1 LREAA
6 VILGLILLNGLFA
19 SAELALVSAR
29 RPRLRSMAADGH
41 RGAKAALALLDEPTR
56 LLSTVQVGITVV
68 GIFTGVYSGA
78 AYTPSLEAV
87 LQRYELLAPYARE
100 IAFGAIVV
108 VMTYVSLVIGEL
120 APKRLA
126 IVKADRWA
134 TLVAIPMQT
143 LAKFGAPLVWLLQKS
158 TDAILMLVPGTKAS
172 QNSVT
177 DDDVRA
183 LVAEG
188 MMGGAI
194 QRHEMEM
201 IDSVLRLAD
210 RSIDSI
216 MVPRGDIL
224 WLDANES
231 VTLLWDEARKSG
243 HARFLLCRGELE
255 QLIGVITLASLGEAL
270 RRERLD
276 FDNDVQPPLHV
287 PQGISILKLLET
299 FRRSPVHLGV
309 VTNEYGGIEGLV
321 TPADILKAIAGE
333 LPEMGSR
340 ESALIQIRD
349 DGSYLVDGHLPIY
362 EAERALSR
370 KDLSRGE
377 NYHTMAGFVLWH
389 LGRLPVQGEKMAWRD
404 LSIEVLDMDG
414 LVIDKLLITRRAPQ
428 ALHAGAAP
436 SPFEGDDG

>member
-1 LREAA
+1 VPEAA
-6 VILGLILLNGLFA
+6 VILGLIILNGVFA

-29 RPRLRSMAADGH
+29 RNRLKTLAAGGH
-41 RGAKAALALLDEPTR
+41 RGARAAIALLDEPTR
-56 LLSTVQVGITVV
+56 LLSTVQVGITLV
-68 GIFTGVYSGA
+68 GIFTGLYSGA
-78 AYTPSLEAV
+78 AYAPQLEAV
-87 LQRYELLAPYARE
+87 LARYELLLPYARE
-100 IAFGAIVV
+100 LAWGTIVV
-108 VMTYVSLVIGEL
+108 AMTYISLVIGEL

-126 IVKADRWA
+126 LAHADRWA
-134 TLVAIPMQT
+134 MMIAIPMQT
-143 LAKFGAPLVWLLQKS
+143 LSRVGAPLVWLLQKS
-158 TDAILMLVPGTKAS
+158 TNAILLLVPGAKAS
-172 QNSVT
+172 QTSVT

-224 WLDANES
+224 WLDAGES
-231 VTLLWDEARKSG
+231 VTVLWDEARKSG

-255 QLIGVITLASLGEAL
+255 QLIGVVTLASLGEAV
-270 RRERLD
+270 RRGTIDLD
-276 FDNDVQPPLHV
+276 ADVQPPLHV

-340 ESALIQIRD
+340 ESAMVQTRE
-349 DGSYLVDGHLPIY
+349 DGSLLVDGHLPIY

-370 KDLSRGE
+370 NDLARGD

-404 LSIEVLDMDG
+404 LSIEVIDMDG
-414 LVIDKLLITRRAPQ
+414 LVIDKLLITRRASQ
-428 ALHAGAAP
+428 GLRAGEPPAP
-436 SPFEGDDG
+436 YGDDEG